1 MTERAMTALRT
12 GASVPVERRRLRRT
26 LVQDVMTAAVESV
39 RPYAVFEAVAR
50 ILRVSGVRAVPVL
63 DADGHLLGVISEAD
77 LMRTTQLGDPRW
89 SSPGGHHGGDTGTEP
104 RPRIAQ
110 DLMTSPVVSV
120 SPTASVAEAARL
132 MRARKLGWL
141 AVVEDTDTAAVRLI
155 GVLGRRDLLTVF
167 ARDDDELRQEI
178 MDSLPVLA
186 DPAHVGVGVNHGV
199 VTLSGH
205 LATAADVQLVS
216 GFVERLEGV
225 VAVTRLLTCDDLD
238 ATDQSTRQLR

>member
-1 MTERAMTALRT
+1 MTERAVTALRT
-12 GASVPVERRRLRRT
+12 GAGVPVGRRRLRRT

-39 RPYAVFEAVAR
+39 RPYAVFEDVAR
-50 ILRVSGVRAVPVL
+50 VLRVNGVRAVPVL
-63 DADGHLLGVISEAD
+63 DADNHLLGVISGAD

-89 SSPGGHHGGDTGTEP
+89 PSPAGHQGGNTGTES

-132 MRARKLGWL
+132 MREHKLGWL
-141 AVVEDTDTAAVRLI
+141 AVVEGTDIAAAQLV
-155 GVLGRRDLLTVF
+155 GVLDRRDLLTVF

-186 DPAHVGVGVNHGV
+186 DPAHVEVGVNHGV

-205 LATAADVQLVS
+205 LPTAADLQLVS
-216 GFVERLEGV
+216 EFVERLEGV
-225 VAVTRLLTCDDLD
+225 VAVTRLLTSDDLD
-238 ATDQSTRQLR
+238 ATDPSTRQPR